1 MINVLFLRKQKSPM
15 NISYFIANRIRNPK
29 GQSFSR
35 VIVRVG
41 ILSVAI
47 TVSVIILS
55 FFVLL
60 GFKNTIKEKLFSQTS
75 HIQVSKITLNRSFEE
90 TPLPNNSEY
99 FKEALALPGVKS
111 VNRIAY
117 KSVILKSAE
126 EISGV
131 VMKGVDAGY
140 DWSEFEMN
148 LTEGRVL
155 HPDSANEIILSTKI
169 AGILNTGVG
178 ESIFAYFIQDP
189 PRARKLTVVGIY
201 DTHVEELDQLY
212 TLTHLSLIQRINLWE
227 EEEYGHLDIYLKD
240 LAGMNGVK
248 SQLLDIFPQDYKV
261 TEVTELLPHFF
272 EWFKFLDRNIVMII
286 VLIMI
291 VAAFNMISVLLI
303 MIMERT
309 PMIGLLKSLGSSGA
323 QIRRIFL
330 INSSRIILYGLL
342 LGNAIA
348 LLLAF
353 IQWKFRL
360 IRLDAQNYYMNYVP
374 VEWSWL
380 AVAGVN
386 LGVFVVVLLV
396 TVLPTFSITRISP
409 VAALKYKD

>member
-1 MINVLFLRKQKSPM
+1 MRKQKSPM
-15 NISYFIANRIRNPK
+15 KISYFIANRIRNPK
-29 GQSFSR
+29 GRSFSR

-90 TPLPNNSEY
+90 APVPNNSEY
-99 FKEALALPGVKS
+99 FKQVSELPGVRS
-111 VNRIAY
+111 VSRVAY

-131 VMKGVDAGY
+131 VVKGVDKEY
-140 DWSEFEMN
+140 DWTEFEKN
-148 LTEGRVL
+148 LVEGRVL
-155 HPDSANEIILSTKI
+155 HPDSANEIILSTRI
-169 AGILNTGVG
+169 AGILNAKVG

-189 PRARKLTVVGIY
+189 PRARKLTVKGIY

-212 TLTHLSLIQRINLWE
+212 VLADLSLIQRINGWE
-227 EEEYGHLDIYLKD
+227 NGEFGHLDVYLKD
-240 LAGMNGVK
+240 ISRMKEVK

-261 TEVTELLPHFF
+261 TEVEELLPHFF
-272 EWFKFLDRNIVMII
+272 EWFKFLDRNIVLII
-286 VLIMI
+286 VLIMV

-309 PMIGLLKSLGSSGA
+309 PMIGLLKSLGSSNA
-323 QIRRIFL
+323 LIRRIFL

-342 LGNAIA
+342 LGNALA
-348 LLLAF
+348 LVLSF
-353 IQWKFRL
+353 VQWKFEL

-374 VEWSWL
+374 IEWSWL

-386 LGVFVVVLLV
+386 LGVFIVVLLV

-409 VAALKYKD
+409 VTALKYKD

>member
-1 MINVLFLRKQKSPM
+1 M
-15 NISYFIANRIRNPK
+15 NISYFLANRIRNPK

-90 TPLPNNSEY
+90 APVPNNSVY
-99 FKEALALPGVKS
+99 FEEAAALPAVKS
-111 VNRIAY
+111 VNRVAY
-117 KSVILKSAE
+117 KSVILKSEE
-126 EISGV
+126 EISGGV
-131 VMKGVDAGY
+131 LKGVDAGY
-140 DWSEFEMN
+140 DWSEFDRN

-155 HPDSANEIILSTKI
+155 HPDSVNEIILSERI
-169 AGILNTGVG
+169 AGMLNVKVG
-178 ESIFAYFIQDP
+178 EQLLVYFIQDP
-189 PRARKLTVVGIY
+189 PRARKLDVVGIY
-201 DTHVEELDQLY
+201 NTHVEELDQLY
-212 TLTHLSLIQRINLWE
+212 SLTHLSLIQRINAWDE
-227 EEEYGHLDIYLKD
+227 GEFGHLDVYLKD
-240 LAGMNGVK
+240 IRQMDNVR
-248 SQLLDIFPQDYKV
+248 SQLLEIFPQDYKV
-261 TEVTELLPHFF
+261 TEVVELLPHFF
-272 EWFKFLDRNIVMII
+272 EWFRFLDRNIVLII

-291 VAAFNMISVLLI
+291 VASFNMISVLLI

-330 INSSRIILYGLL
+330 VNSSRIILYGLL
-342 LGNAIA
+342 SGNALA
-348 LLLAF
+348 LILAF
-353 IQWKFRL
+353 IQWKFQW
-360 IRLDAQNYYMNYVP
+360 IKLDAGNYYMNYVP

-380 AVAGVN
+380 AVLGVNAGV
-386 LGVFVVVLLV
+386 FITVLLV
-396 TVLPTFSITRISP
+396 TVLPTFSITKISP
-409 VAALKYKD
+409 VKALKYKD

>member
-1 MINVLFLRKQKSPM
+1 M

>member
-1 MINVLFLRKQKSPM
+1 MRKQKSPM
-15 NISYFIANRIRNPK
+15 KISYFIANRIRNPK
-29 GQSFSR
+29 GRSFSR

-90 TPLPNNSEY
+90 APVPNNSEY
-99 FKEALALPGVKS
+99 FKQVSELPGVRS
-111 VNRIAY
+111 VSRVAY

-131 VMKGVDAGY
+131 VVKGVDKEY
-140 DWSEFEMN
+140 DWTEFEKN
-148 LTEGRVL
+148 LVEGRVL
-155 HPDSANEIILSTKI
+155 HPDSANEIILSTRI
-169 AGILNTGVG
+169 AGILNAKVG

-189 PRARKLTVVGIY
+189 PRARKLTVTGIY

-212 TLTHLSLIQRINLWE
+212 VLADLSLIQRINGWE
-227 EEEYGHLDIYLKD
+227 NGEFGHLDVYLKD
-240 LAGMNGVK
+240 ISRMKEVK

-261 TEVTELLPHFF
+261 TEVEELLPHFF
-272 EWFKFLDRNIVMII
+272 EWFKFLDRNIVLII
-286 VLIMI
+286 VLIMV

-309 PMIGLLKSLGSSGA
+309 PMIGLLKSLGSSNA
-323 QIRRIFL
+323 LIRRIFL
-330 INSSRIILYGLL
+330 INSSQIILYGLL
-342 LGNAIA
+342 LGNALA
-348 LLLAF
+348 LVLSF
-353 IQWKFRL
+353 VQWKFEL

-374 VEWSWL
+374 IEWSWL

-386 LGVFVVVLLV
+386 LGVFIVVLLV

-409 VAALKYKD
+409 VTALKYKD

>member
-1 MINVLFLRKQKSPM
+1 MCNQKSPM

-29 GQSFSR
+29 GRSFSR

-90 TPLPNNSEY
+90 TPVPNNSQY
-99 FKEALALPGVKS
+99 FEEARALPGVKS

-117 KSVILKSAE
+117 KSVILKSEE

-131 VMKGVDAGY
+131 VLKGVDSGY
-140 DWSEFEMN
+140 DWTEFDKN

-155 HPDSANEIILSTKI
+155 HPDSSNEIVVSARI
-169 AGILNTGVG
+169 AGLLNTKVG

-201 DTHVEELDQLY
+201 DTHVGELDQLY
-212 TLTHLSLIQRINLWE
+212 TLTHLSLIQRINQWE
-227 EEEYGHLDIYLKD
+227 EGEFGHLDVYLDDLGQMNRVKD
-240 LAGMNGVK
+240 G
-248 SQLLDIFPQDYKV
+248 LLDIYPQDYKV

-272 EWFKFLDRNIVMII
+272 EWFKFLDRNIVLII
-286 VLIMI
+286 VLIML

-303 MIMERT
+303 MIMERK
-309 PMIGLLKSLGSSGA
+309 PMIGLLKSLGSSGS

-342 LGNAIA
+342 LGNAVA

-353 IQWKFRL
+353 LQWKFRL
-360 IRLDAQNYYMNYVP
+360 IKLDAQNYYMNYVP
-374 VEWSWL
+374 IEWSWL

-386 LGVFVVVLLV
+386 LGVFIVVLLV
-396 TVLPTFSITRISP
+396 TILPTFSITKISP
-409 VAALKYKD
+409 VTALKYKD

>member
-1 MINVLFLRKQKSPM
+1 LRKQKSPM
-15 NISYFIANRIRNPK
+15 KISYFIANRIRNPK
-29 GQSFSR
+29 GRSFSR

-90 TPLPNNSEY
+90 APVPNNSEY
-99 FKEALALPGVKS
+99 FKQVSELPGVRS
-111 VNRIAY
+111 VSRVAY

-131 VMKGVDAGY
+131 VVKGVDKEY
-140 DWSEFEMN
+140 DWTEFEKN
-148 LTEGRVL
+148 LVEGRVL
-155 HPDSANEIILSTKI
+155 HPDSANEIILSTRI
-169 AGILNTGVG
+169 AGILNAKVG

-189 PRARKLTVVGIY
+189 PRARKLTVTGIY

-212 TLTHLSLIQRINLWE
+212 VLADLSLIQRINGWE
-227 EEEYGHLDIYLKD
+227 NGEFGHLDVYLKD
-240 LAGMNGVK
+240 ISRMKEVK

-261 TEVTELLPHFF
+261 TEVEELLPHFF
-272 EWFKFLDRNIVMII
+272 EWFKFLDRNIVLII
-286 VLIMI
+286 VLIMV

-309 PMIGLLKSLGSSGA
+309 PMIGLLKSLGSSNA
-323 QIRRIFL
+323 LIRRIFL
-330 INSSRIILYGLL
+330 INSSQIILYGLL
-342 LGNAIA
+342 LGNALA
-348 LLLAF
+348 LVLSF
-353 IQWKFRL
+353 VQWKFEL

-374 VEWSWL
+374 IEWSWL

-386 LGVFVVVLLV
+386 LGVFIVVLLV

-409 VAALKYKD
+409 VTALKYKD

>member
-1 MINVLFLRKQKSPM
+1 MK
-15 NISYFIANRIRNPK
+15 ISYFIANRIRNPK
-29 GQSFSR
+29 GRSFSR

-90 TPLPNNSEY
+90 APVPNNSEY
-99 FKEALALPGVKS
+99 FKQVSELPGVRS
-111 VNRIAY
+111 VSRVAY

-131 VMKGVDAGY
+131 VVKGVDKEY
-140 DWSEFEMN
+140 DWTEFEKN
-148 LTEGRVL
+148 LVEGRVL
-155 HPDSANEIILSTKI
+155 HPDSANEIILSTRI
-169 AGILNTGVG
+169 AGILNAKVG

-189 PRARKLTVVGIY
+189 PRARKLTVTGIY

-212 TLTHLSLIQRINLWE
+212 VLADLSLIQRINGWE
-227 EEEYGHLDIYLKD
+227 NGEFGHLDVYLKD
-240 LAGMNGVK
+240 ISRMKEVK

-261 TEVTELLPHFF
+261 TEVEELLPHFF
-272 EWFKFLDRNIVMII
+272 EWFKFLDRNIVLII
-286 VLIMI
+286 VLIMV

-309 PMIGLLKSLGSSGA
+309 PMIGLLKSLGSSNA
-323 QIRRIFL
+323 LIRRIFL

-342 LGNAIA
+342 LGNALA
-348 LLLAF
+348 LVLSF
-353 IQWKFRL
+353 VQWKFEL

-374 VEWSWL
+374 IEWSWL

-386 LGVFVVVLLV
+386 LGVFIVVLLV

-409 VAALKYKD
+409 VTALKYKD

>member
-291 VAAFNMISVLLI
+291 
-303 MIMERT
+303 MERT

>member
-1 MINVLFLRKQKSPM
+1 MYNQKFPM
-15 NISYFIANRIRNPK
+15 NISYFIANRIRNSK

-90 TPLPNNSEY
+90 TPVPNNSQY
-99 FKEALALPGVKS
+99 FEEARTLPGVKS

-117 KSVILKSAE
+117 KSVILKSEE

-131 VMKGVDAGY
+131 VLKGVDSGY
-140 DWSEFEMN
+140 DWAEFDKN
-148 LTEGRVL
+148 LKEGRVL
-155 HPDSANEIILSTKI
+155 HPDSSNEIILSTRI
-169 AGILNTGVG
+169 AGLLNTGVG
-178 ESIFAYFIQDP
+178 ENIFAYFIQDP

-212 TLTHLSLIQRINLWE
+212 TLTHLSLIQRINQWE
-227 EEEYGHLDIYLKD
+227 EGEFGHLDVYLKD
-240 LAGMNGVK
+240 LGQMNRVK
-248 SQLLDIFPQDYKV
+248 NDLLDIYPQDYKV
-261 TEVTELLPHFF
+261 TEVMQLLPHFF
-272 EWFKFLDRNIVMII
+272 EWFKFLDRNIVLII
-286 VLIMI
+286 VLIMM

-303 MIMERT
+303 LIMERT
-309 PMIGLLKSLGSSGA
+309 PMIGLLKSLGSSGP

-342 LGNAIA
+342 LGNTVA
-348 LLLAF
+348 LVLAF
-353 IQWKFRL
+353 FQWKFRL
-360 IRLDAQNYYMNYVP
+360 IKLDAQNYYMNYVP
-374 VEWSWL
+374 IEWSWL

-386 LGVFVVVLLV
+386 LGVFIVVLLV
-396 TVLPTFSITRISP
+396 TVLPTFSITKISP
-409 VAALKYKD
+409 VTALKYKD

>member
-1 MINVLFLRKQKSPM
+1 MK
-15 NISYFIANRIRNPK
+15 ISYFIANRIRNSR

-47 TVSVIILS
+47 TVSVIVLS

-90 TPLPNNSEY
+90 TPVPNNSDY
-99 FKEALALPGVKS
+99 FKQAAALPGVKS
-111 VNRIAY
+111 VNRVAY
-117 KSVILKSAE
+117 KSVMLKSEE

-131 VMKGVDAGY
+131 VMKGVDADY
-140 DWSEFEMN
+140 DWTEFEKN

-155 HPDSANEIILSTKI
+155 NPDSANEIILSTKI
-169 AGILNTGVG
+169 AGLLNTGVG
-178 ESIFAYFIQDP
+178 ESIYVYFIQDP

-227 EEEYGHLDIYLKD
+227 NGEYGHLDIYLKD
-240 LAGMNGVK
+240 LNRVAEVK

-261 TEVTELLPHFF
+261 TLIEELLPHFF

-309 PMIGLLKSLGSSGA
+309 PMIGLLKSLGAPGK

-330 INSSRIILYGLL
+330 INSSWIIFYGLL
-342 LGNAIA
+342 LGNVLA

-353 IQWKFRL
+353 VQWKFQL

-374 VEWSWL
+374 IEWSWL

-386 LGVFVVVLLV
+386 AGVFILVLLV

-409 VAALKYKD
+409 VKALKYKD

>member
-1 MINVLFLRKQKSPM
+1 M

-240 LAGMNGVK
+240 LAGMNRVK

-386 LGVFVVVLLV
+386 LGIFVVVLLV

>member
-1 MINVLFLRKQKSPM
+1 M

-29 GQSFSR
+29 GRSFSR

-90 TPLPNNSEY
+90 TPVPNNSEY
-99 FKEALALPGVKS
+99 FEEARALPAVKS
-111 VNRIAY
+111 VSRVAY

-131 VMKGVDAGY
+131 VMKGVDEGY
-140 DWSEFEMN
+140 DWTEFEKN
-148 LTEGRVL
+148 LTGGRAL
-155 HPDSANEIILSTKI
+155 HPDSANEIILSTRI

-227 EEEYGHLDIYLKD
+227 EGEFGHLDIYLKD
-240 LAGMNGVK
+240 LGRMNEVK
-248 SQLLDIFPQDYKV
+248 TQLLDIFPQEYKV
-261 TEVTELLPHFF
+261 TEVVELLPHFF

-342 LGNAIA
+342 LGNAVA
-348 LLLAF
+348 LVLAF
-353 IQWKFRL
+353 VQWKFQV
-360 IRLDAQNYYMNYVP
+360 IKLDAQNYYMNYVP
-374 VEWSWL
+374 IEWSWL
-380 AVAGVN
+380 AAAGVN
-386 LGVFVVVLLV
+386 LGVFVMVLLV
-396 TVLPTFSITRISP
+396 TVLPTFSITKISP

>member
-1 MINVLFLRKQKSPM
+1 MK
-15 NISYFIANRIRNPK
+15 ISYFIANRIRNPK
-29 GQSFSR
+29 GRSFSR

-90 TPLPNNSEY
+90 APVPNNSEY
-99 FKEALALPGVKS
+99 FKQVSELPGVRS
-111 VNRIAY
+111 VSRVAY

-131 VMKGVDAGY
+131 VVKGVDKEY
-140 DWSEFEMN
+140 DWTEFEKN
-148 LTEGRVL
+148 LVEGRVL
-155 HPDSANEIILSTKI
+155 HPDSANEIILSTRI
-169 AGILNTGVG
+169 AGILNAKVG

-189 PRARKLTVVGIY
+189 PRARKLTVTGIY

-212 TLTHLSLIQRINLWE
+212 VLADLSLIQRINGWE
-227 EEEYGHLDIYLKD
+227 NGEFGHLDVYLKD
-240 LAGMNGVK
+240 ISRMKEVK

-261 TEVTELLPHFF
+261 TEVEELLPHFF
-272 EWFKFLDRNIVMII
+272 EWFKFLDRNIVLII
-286 VLIMI
+286 VLIMV

-309 PMIGLLKSLGSSGA
+309 PMIGLLKSLGSSNA
-323 QIRRIFL
+323 LIRRIFL
-330 INSSRIILYGLL
+330 INSSQIILYGLL
-342 LGNAIA
+342 LGNALA
-348 LLLAF
+348 LVLSF
-353 IQWKFRL
+353 VQWKFEL

-374 VEWSWL
+374 IEWSWL

-386 LGVFVVVLLV
+386 LGVFIVVLLV

-409 VAALKYKD
+409 VTALKYKD

>member
-1 MINVLFLRKQKSPM
+1 MRKQKSPM
-15 NISYFIANRIRNPK
+15 KISYFIANRIRNPK
-29 GQSFSR
+29 GRSFSR

-90 TPLPNNSEY
+90 APVPNNSEY
-99 FKEALALPGVKS
+99 FKQVSELPGVRS
-111 VNRIAY
+111 VSRVAY

-131 VMKGVDAGY
+131 VVKGVDKEY
-140 DWSEFEMN
+140 DWTEFEKN
-148 LTEGRVL
+148 LVEGRVL
-155 HPDSANEIILSTKI
+155 HPDSANEIILSTRI
-169 AGILNTGVG
+169 AGILNAKVG

-189 PRARKLTVVGIY
+189 PRARKLTVTGIY

-212 TLTHLSLIQRINLWE
+212 VLADLSLIQRINGWE
-227 EEEYGHLDIYLKD
+227 NGEFGHLDVYLKD
-240 LAGMNGVK
+240 ISRMKEVK

-261 TEVTELLPHFF
+261 TEVEELLPHFF
-272 EWFKFLDRNIVMII
+272 EWFKFLDRNIVLII
-286 VLIMI
+286 VLIMV

-309 PMIGLLKSLGSSGA
+309 PMIGLLKSLGSSNA
-323 QIRRIFL
+323 LIRRIFL

-342 LGNAIA
+342 LGNALA
-348 LLLAF
+348 LVLSF
-353 IQWKFRL
+353 VQWKFEL

-374 VEWSWL
+374 IEWSWL

-386 LGVFVVVLLV
+386 LGVFIVVLLV

-409 VAALKYKD
+409 VTALKYKD

>member
-1 MINVLFLRKQKSPM
+1 MK
-15 NISYFIANRIRNPK
+15 ISYFIANRIRNSR

-47 TVSVIILS
+47 TVSVIVLS

-90 TPLPNNSEY
+90 TPVPNNSDY
-99 FKEALALPGVKS
+99 FKQAAALPGVKS
-111 VNRIAY
+111 VNRVAY
-117 KSVILKSAE
+117 KSVILKSEE

-131 VMKGVDAGY
+131 VMKGVDADY
-140 DWSEFEMN
+140 DWTEFEKN

-155 HPDSANEIILSTKI
+155 NPDSANEIILSTKI
-169 AGILNTGVG
+169 AGLLNTGVG
-178 ESIFAYFIQDP
+178 ESIYVYFIQDP

-227 EEEYGHLDIYLKD
+227 NGEYGHLDIYLKD
-240 LAGMNGVK
+240 LNRVAEVK

-261 TEVTELLPHFF
+261 TLIEELLPHFF

-309 PMIGLLKSLGSSGA
+309 PMIGLLKSLGAPGK

-330 INSSRIILYGLL
+330 INSSWIIFYGLS
-342 LGNAIA
+342 
-348 LLLAF
+348 
-353 IQWKFRL
+353 L
-360 IRLDAQNYYMNYVP
+360 IH
-374 VEWSWL
+374 
-380 AVAGVN
+380 
-386 LGVFVVVLLV
+386 
-396 TVLPTFSITRISP
+396 I
-409 VAALKYKD
+409 